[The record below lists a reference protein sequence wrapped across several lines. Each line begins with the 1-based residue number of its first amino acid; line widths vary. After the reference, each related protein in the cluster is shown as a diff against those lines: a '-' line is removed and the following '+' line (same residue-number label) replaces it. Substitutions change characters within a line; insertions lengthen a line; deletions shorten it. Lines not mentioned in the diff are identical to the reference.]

1 MTPLMT
7 ALIAWGFA
15 ILGTTIGVT
24 LLVLCAS
31 KWFPAKQVQS

>member
-1 MTPLMT
+1 MDPFSI

-24 LLVLCAS
+24 LLVLCAT
-31 KWFPAKQVQS
+31 KWFPAKTVLP